1 MVKQTKIQTRIKRF
15 ELRLTES
22 EFNAIKKNATS
33 TGKTIANFIREATI
47 QDAVVVQ
54 RVEAKKS
61 NNEIA
66 FELRKIGAMM
76 RGFYPKNDLSWTN
89 EDKRRYWEAMETL
102 LQRAYAIEKGKL

>member
-1 MVKQTKIQTRIKRF
+1 MKSKAQTRIKRF

-22 EFNAIKKNATS
+22 EFNAIKKNAAS
-33 TGKTIANFIREATI
+33 TDKTIANFIREATI

-54 RVEAKKS
+54 RVEVKNS
-61 NNEIA
+61 NNEIV

-76 RGFYPKNDLSWTN
+76 RGFYPKNDATWTN

-102 LQRAYAIEKGKL
+102 LQKAYAIEKSKR